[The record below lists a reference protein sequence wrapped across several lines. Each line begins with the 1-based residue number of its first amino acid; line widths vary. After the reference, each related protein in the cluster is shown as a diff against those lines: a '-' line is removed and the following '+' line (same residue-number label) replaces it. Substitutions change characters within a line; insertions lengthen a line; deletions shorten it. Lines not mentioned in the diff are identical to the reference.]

1 LEVIVGYKVVHCG
14 TGNIGA
20 VALQAI
26 LQHPDL
32 ELVGHYVS
40 TPAKAGH
47 DSGELVGL
55 RPAGVTATADWAD
68 LYDIGADCI
77 TYFGN
82 SIGRERD
89 AVSDLVPFLER
100 GTNAI
105 TFSGFEIAHPA
116 TAPAELRE
124 PIDAAC
130 RTGNSTCYFTG
141 IDPGWATTDLAIAS
155 LAAANRV
162 DCIRVL
168 ELGWWGDYTAE
179 FVCREYF
186 GFGKEPGFTPLLVT
200 GGFIEKMWAPT
211 LYQLAEVLGVEV
223 DEFRVVYE
231 TDGLDHDVET
241 GFGTVAAGTASVV
254 HFELQ
259 ALSGGR
265 PFAVVEHV
273 DCVARDVGKQWKQ
286 PFGPAD
292 MSYRIE
298 IEGDPSF
305 TVEMNF
311 GGRGGQTLSAM
322 PAVNCVPA
330 VCEAGPGLLGPLDV
344 PLAGVEE
351 IDRLFCCRSDC
362 QLLRWLHATRT
373 NRRYGPCVNA
383 F

>member
-1 LEVIVGYKVVHCG
+1 MVHRVVHCG

-20 VALQAI
+20 AALRAI

-32 ELVGHYVS
+32 ELVGHFVS
-40 TPAKAGH
+40 TPAKAAR
-47 DSGELVGL
+47 DSGEVVGVT
-55 RPAGVTATADWAD
+55 PAGVTTTNDWAD
-68 LYDIGADCI
+68 VIDLGADCV
-77 TYFGN
+77 TYFAN
-82 SIGRERD
+82 SIGRERE
-89 AVSDLVPFLER
+89 AIADLVPFLER
-100 GTNAI
+100 GTNVV

-116 TAPAELRE
+116 SAPPELRE
-124 PIDAAC
+124 PIEAAC
-130 RTGNSTCYFTG
+130 RAGGSSCYFTG

-186 GFGKEPGFTPLLVT
+186 GFGKEPGFQPLLVT

-211 LYQLAEVLGVEV
+211 LHQLAEVLGVEV
-223 DEFRVVYE
+223 EEFRVVYE
-231 TDGLDHDVET
+231 TDGLDHDVQT

-259 ALSGGR
+259 ALSAGR

-273 DCVARDVGKQWKQ
+273 DCVARDVGRQWKQ

-311 GGRGGQTLSAM
+311 GKGGDVLSAM
-322 PAVNCVPA
+322 PAINCVPA
-330 VCEAGPGLLGPLDV
+330 VCEAKPGLLGPLDV
-344 PLAGVEE
+344 P
-351 IDRLFCCRSDC
+351 
-362 QLLRWLHATRT
+362 
-373 NRRYGPCVNA
+373 RYWARHVAARP
-383 F
+383 